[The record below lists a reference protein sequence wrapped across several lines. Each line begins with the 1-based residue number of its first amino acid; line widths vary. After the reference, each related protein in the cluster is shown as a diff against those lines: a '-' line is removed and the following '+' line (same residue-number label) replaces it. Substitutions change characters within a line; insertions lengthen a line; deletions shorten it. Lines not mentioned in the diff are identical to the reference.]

1 MTGPLDLFSQPD
13 TPHHD
18 GWTYDPGRDHKRLAR
33 QMERVRSI
41 MSDGAWH
48 TLSELADKC
57 QGSEAGISAR
67 LRDLRKAKFGGY
79 TVTAKRLG
87 KGLWAYR
94 MQ

>member
-1 MTGPLDLFSQPD
+1 
-13 TPHHD
+13 
-18 GWTYDPGRDHKRLAR
+18 
-33 QMERVRSI
+33 